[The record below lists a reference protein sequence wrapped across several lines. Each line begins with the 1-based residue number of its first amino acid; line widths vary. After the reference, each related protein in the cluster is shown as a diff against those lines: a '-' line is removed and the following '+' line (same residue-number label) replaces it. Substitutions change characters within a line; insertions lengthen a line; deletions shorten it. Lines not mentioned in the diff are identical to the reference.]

1 MAAATAALDLTTTL
15 TPEMQL
21 YYESKFLERAQAEQV
36 YSFLTEGSRTSIPK
50 NGGKS
55 VAFTRQTAY
64 TPSTGGLTEGTNPTG
79 TPFTSTTISAT
90 VVEHGNYSPFSSLFK
105 LTTID
110 TGLKEKAE
118 TMGQYAGDEM
128 DMTLMYSMV
137 GNGTRQYAGA
147 GGLTGVGATDV
158 MTVAELRKAV
168 KTLKLANA
176 PKFGAPAGKVTG
188 GAYRA
193 VINTY
198 DWYNLMGDSSQQN
211 FTSINQ
217 YASPEGV
224 NQIKDQ
230 EIKRLAGCDCVES
243 NRAYALATLGAS
255 STDTGYISF
264 VAGKGA
270 VGEVD
275 IAGDVKPRIIFNDV
289 TSGGVANPLQ
299 MFGTIGWKVDG
310 YVAKVLN
317 SEWLI
322 EIVCRP

>member
-1 MAAATAALDLTTTL
+1 
-15 TPEMQL
+15 
-21 YYESKFLERAQAEQV
+21 
-36 YSFLTEGSRTSIPK
+36 
-50 NGGKS
+50 
-55 VAFTRQTAY
+55 
-64 TPSTGGLTEGTNPTG
+64 
-79 TPFTSTTISAT
+79 
-90 VVEHGNYSPFSSLFK
+90 

-110 TGLKEKAE
+110 TGLKEKID

-128 DMTLMYSMV
+128 DMTLLYSMV
-137 GNGTRQYAGA
+137 GNGTRQYSGA
-147 GGLTGVGATDV
+147 GGLTGVGSTDV
-158 MTVAELRKAV
+158 FVVAALRKAV
-168 KTLKLANA
+168 KTLKLNKA

-198 DWYNLMGDSSQQN
+198 DWYNLMGDSSQAN

-217 YASPEGV
+217 YATAEGV

-230 EIKRLAGCDCVES
+230 EIKRLAGVDCIES
-243 NRAYALATLGAS
+243 NRAYSLATLGAS
-255 STDTGYISF
+255 SSDTGYISF

-299 MFGTIGWKVDG
+299 MFGTVGWKVDG

-317 SEWLI
+317 SDWLI
-322 EIVCRP
+322 EIVSRA

>member
-1 MAAATAALDLTTTL
+1 MSAATEALDLTTTL
-15 TPEMQL
+15 TPEMQT
-21 YYESKFLERAQAEQV
+21 YYEKLFLERAILEQV

-55 VAFTRQTAY
+55 VCFTRQTAY
-64 TPSTGGLTEGTNPTG
+64 TPATAGLTEGQNPTG
-79 TPFTSTTISAT
+79 TPFTATTISAT
-90 VVEHGNYSPFSSLFK
+90 VIEHGNYSPFSSLFET
-105 LTTID
+105 TTID
-110 TGLKEKAE
+110 SGLKEKIA
-118 TMGQYAGDEM
+118 TMGQYGGEELDK
-128 DMTLMYSMV
+128 TLLYSMV
-137 GNGTRQYAGA
+137 GGGTRQYVGA
-147 GGLTGVGATDV
+147 GGLTGVSSTDV

-168 KTLKLANA
+168 KTLKLAKA

-193 VINTY
+193 VIDSYAWY
-198 DWYNLMGDSSQQN
+198 DLMGDSAVGN
-211 FTSINQ
+211 FTTINTG
-217 YASPEGV
+217 ASPELV
-224 NQIKDQ
+224 AQIKDQ

-243 NRAYALATLGAS
+243 NNVYSLATLGAS
-255 STDTGYISF
+255 SSDTGYISF

-275 IAGDVKPRIIFNDV
+275 IAGNSQPRIIFNPV

-299 MFGTIGWKVDG
+299 MFGTVGWKVDG

-322 EIVCRP
+322 EIVHR

>member
-1 MAAATAALDLTTTL
+1 MSAATAALDLTTTL

-21 YYESKFLERAQAEQV
+21 YYEKSFLERAQLEQV

-50 NGGKS
+50 NSGKS

-64 TPSTGGLTEGTNPTG
+64 TPSTGGLTEGQNPSG

-90 VVEHGNYSPFSSLFK
+90 VIEHGNYSPFSSLFEM
-105 LTTID
+105 TTID
-110 TGLKEKAE
+110 KGLEEKSQ
-118 TMGQYAGDEM
+118 TMGQYAGEEM
-128 DMTLMYSMV
+128 DMTLLYSMV
-137 GNGTRQYAGA
+137 GQGTRQYAGA

-158 MTVAELRKAV
+158 MTVAQLRRAV
-168 KTLKLANA
+168 KTLKLAKA

-193 VINTY
+193 VLNTY
-198 DWYNLMGDSSQQN
+198 DWYNLMGDSSVGN
-211 FTSINQ
+211 FTT
-217 YASPEGV
+217 V
-224 NQIKDQ
+224 NTGTDSAHTEQIKNQ
-230 EIKRLAGCDCVES
+230 EIKRLAGVDCVES
-243 NRAYALATLGAS
+243 NNVYPLATLGAS
-255 STDTGYISF
+255 SSDTGYISF

-275 IAGDVKPRIIFNDV
+275 IAGDVKPRIILNPI

-322 EIVCRP
+322 ETVCRP